1 MACSLAY
8 VVLLAGLPAIPFLD
22 DLLDEWEK
30 FFGTPVRSNMRKT
43 LREAGGPVLEKLGMA
58 GIPALMGIDIS
69 GSLKTGIPLI
79 GAGTPQDTIY
89 GVYGGMAKKPS
100 TP

>member
-1 MACSLAY
+1 MFTPPISKPSTFTGSTEKSKMGSFNIGGDKR
-8 VVLLAGLPAIPFLD
+8 VGL
-22 DLLDEWEK
+22 
-30 FFGTPVRSNMRKT
+30 
-43 LREAGGPVLEKLGMA
+43 A

>member
-1 MACSLAY
+1 
-8 VVLLAGLPAIPFLD
+8 
-22 DLLDEWEK
+22 
-30 FFGTPVRSNMRKT
+30 MRKG
-43 LREAGGPVLEKLGMA
+43 LREAGGPVLEKMGMA

-89 GVYGGMAKKPS
+89 GVYGGMAKKALNAKTRPDLRRALAHGERAE
-100 TP
+100 TFQGKER